1 MLLVEDMAVC
11 EAAEQTTFQPQDLSL
26 DSENAGKYH
35 CLHLCHL
42 CPCFTAFLSDVY
54 LNYINLYSILRKT

>member
-26 DSENAGKYH
+26 DSENTGEYH
-35 CLHLCHL
+35 CLY
-42 CPCFTAFLSDVY
+42 LSSFSLFY
-54 LNYINLYSILRKT
+54 RSFE